1 MKQWRHAFKLDPN
14 KHLSEEGVRRICE
27 SGTDAVIVGGTDG
40 VTFDNVWNL
49 FEQIEEYDI
58 PIVLE
63 VSDMEAVVP
72 GFDYYFV
79 PAVLNS
85 KDKTWVLDMQHQ
97 AMKMYGDMVEEQ
109 LIVSEGYCIVNEEAK
124 AFRKT
129 NCFPVTEEDIL
140 GYARLVEHLFPLPIF
155 YLEYSGKMGDE
166 ALIKKVAAELSRT
179 QFFYGGGI
187 QSKEEAEKIQNIVD
201 TMIVGN
207 IIYEDIETALQTVPE
222 PKKG

>member
-1 MKQWRHAFKLDPN
+1 MKNWKHAFKLDPN
-14 KHLSEEGVRRICE
+14 KNITEEEIRRVCE

-49 FEQIEEYDI
+49 FEQIEPYNV
-58 PIVLE
+58 PLVLE
-63 VSDMEAVVP
+63 ISDMEAVVP

-97 AMKMYGDMVEEQ
+97 AMKLYGDMVEEQ
-109 LIVSEGYCIVNEEAK
+109 LIFSEGYCIVNEEAK

-140 GYARLVEHLFPLPIF
+140 AYARLVEQLFPLPIF
-155 YLEYSGKMGDE
+155 YLEYSGKKGD
-166 ALIKKVAAELSRT
+166 ASLIRKVSEELSRT

-187 QSKEEAEKIQNIVD
+187 QSREEAEEIQGMVD

-207 IIYEDIETALQTVPE
+207 IIYEDFETALQTVPE
-222 PKKG
+222 

>member
-1 MKQWRHAFKLDPN
+1 MKNWKHAFKLDPN
-14 KHLSEEGVRRICE
+14 KDITEEEIRRVCE

-49 FEQIEEYDI
+49 FEQIEPYDV
-58 PIVLE
+58 PLVLE
-63 VSDMEAVVP
+63 ISDMEAVVP

-97 AMKMYGDMVEEQ
+97 AMKLYGDMVEEQ
-109 LIVSEGYCIVNEEAK
+109 LIFSEGYCIVNEEAK

-140 GYARLVEHLFPLPIF
+140 AYARLVEQLFPLPIF
-155 YLEYSGKMGDE
+155 YLEYSGKKGDTS
-166 ALIKKVAAELSRT
+166 LIQKVSEELSRT

-187 QSKEEAEKIQNIVD
+187 QSREEAEEIQGMVD

-207 IIYEDIETALQTVPE
+207 IIYEDFETALQTVPE
-222 PKKG
+222 

>member
-1 MKQWRHAFKLDPN
+1 MKQWKHVFKLDPN
-14 KHLSEEGVRRICE
+14 KYLSDEGIRAVCE

-49 FEQIEEYDI
+49 FEKIEPYDV
-58 PIVLE
+58 PLVLE

-79 PAVLNS
+79 PSVLNS

-97 AMKMYGDMVEEQ
+97 AMKTYGDMVEEQ

-124 AFRKT
+124 AFQKT

-140 GYARLVEHLFPLPIF
+140 AYARLVEHLFPLPIF

-166 ALIKKVAAELSRT
+166 ALIRKVSQELSRT

-187 QSKEEAEKIQNIVD
+187 QSKEEAEALEGVVD
-201 TMIVGN
+201 TMVVGN
-207 IIYEDIETALQTVPE
+207 VIYEDLETALRTVPGQ
-222 PKKG
+222 KKG

>member
-1 MKQWRHAFKLDPN
+1 MKNWKHAFKLDPN
-14 KHLSEEGVRRICE
+14 KDITEEEIRRVCE

-49 FEQIEEYDI
+49 FEQIEPYDV
-58 PIVLE
+58 PLVLE
-63 VSDMEAVVP
+63 ISDMEAVVP

-97 AMKMYGDMVEEQ
+97 AMKLYGDMVEEQ
-109 LIVSEGYCIVNEEAK
+109 LIFSEGYCIVNEEAK

-140 GYARLVEHLFPLPIF
+140 AYARLVEQLFPLPIF
-155 YLEYSGKMGDE
+155 YLEYSGKKGDTS
-166 ALIKKVAAELSRT
+166 LIRKVSEELSRT

-187 QSKEEAEKIQNIVD
+187 QSREEAEEIQGMVD

-207 IIYEDIETALQTVPE
+207 IIYEDFETALQTVPE
-222 PKKG
+222 